1 MAIRTLAFL
10 TSVTLFQVALFQAAA
25 RTTDWQYCLA
35 LSYGEHVAYFS
46 APFPVSGNVSR
57 SEIAF
62 RAALSDSG
70 SRFDIVQCPRAD
82 SQAQIAH
89 MRAHAID
96 FNQQEG
102 NRILRIGWPN

>member
-1 MAIRTLAFL
+1 MAIKTLVFL
-10 TSVTLFQVALFQAAA
+10 TSIALFPAAA

-46 APFPVSGNVSR
+46 APFPVSGNVAH
-57 SEIAF
+57 SEITF
-62 RAALSDSG
+62 RDALSDSDR
-70 SRFDIVQCPRAD
+70 RFDIVQCPRAD
-82 SQAQIAH
+82 SRAQIAY

-102 NRILRIGWPN
+102 NRVLQIGWPN